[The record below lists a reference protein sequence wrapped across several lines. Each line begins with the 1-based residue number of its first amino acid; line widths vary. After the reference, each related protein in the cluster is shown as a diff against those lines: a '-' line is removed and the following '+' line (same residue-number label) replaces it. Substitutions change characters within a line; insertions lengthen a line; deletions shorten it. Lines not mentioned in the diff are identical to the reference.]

1 MPFSFGIGAH
11 ALQEEGFFIIT
22 RNLRSKQRRKHSPKA
37 QRQNPYIPPE
47 AAELQGLYG
56 FVGGDYRPTEIMTD
70 RSGFVADGSTEVLS
84 FVAILLLCSTRR
96 WGKGGNS
103 K

>member
-1 MPFSFGIGAH
+1 MKFA
-11 ALQEEGFFIIT
+11 AT
-22 RNLRSKQRRKHSPKA
+22 RPGHGPGEMEASPKA

-47 AAELQGLYG
+47 TAELQGLYG